1 MVLAS
6 EAYSQKASFYEK
18 MSDEERGG
26 SVFRDRFGGLAKVN
40 SGFDYAASFFACSS
54 IA

>member
-26 SVFRDRFGGLAKVN
+26 SVFRDRGGLAKVN